1 MEASLCTISQWMKSS
16 GLKIN
21 ESKTELCLFSRNDVA
36 AMVMSVNGVDVSTKS
51 EINVLGVLFDS
62 KLQWGPQVQKTLT
75 KANKALNAIRMI
87 RNYFDQEDL
96 LRLITSNFYSVLY
109 YNSEVW
115 HLPTLHQSLQNQL
128 LSASAKAIK
137 LCTKTTDMWMI
148 SYKELHE
155 MAGRATPNQ
164 LMDYKMAL
172 QAYKTINHEITT
184 ADWVSINYNNTI
196 TSRQTKF
203 SINKMNRYKVGMN
216 VFSNRLWYINGKI
229 DLEWLNL
236 SFNSFK
242 IKCKKK
248 FL

>member
-1 MEASLCTISQWMKSS
+1 
-16 GLKIN
+16 
-21 ESKTELCLFSRNDVA
+21 
-36 AMVMSVNGVDVSTKS
+36 
-51 EINVLGVLFDS
+51 
-62 KLQWGPQVQKTLT
+62 
-75 KANKALNAIRMI
+75 
-87 RNYFDQEDL
+87 
-96 LRLITSNFYSVLY
+96 
-109 YNSEVW
+109 
-115 HLPTLHQSLQNQL
+115 
-128 LSASAKAIK
+128 
-137 LCTKTTDMWMI
+137 MWMI

-155 MAGRATPNQ
+155 MAGRETPNQ